1 MRQIADRI
9 AALVEYVRQEF
20 PGRDVWDR
28 IDTDRSAQTVSVA
41 TDDGL
46 LLLTASFEFLS
57 DNSPADV
64 GACLRAWNV
73 AEALRGAGPNRR
85 LLVTRAGCEVTSR

>member
-1 MRQIADRI
+1 M
-9 AALVEYVRQEF
+9 
-20 PGRDVWDR
+20 WDH
-28 IDTDRSAQTVSVA
+28 IDTDRSAQRVSVA

-46 LLLTASFEFLS
+46 LLLMASFEFLR
-57 DNSPADV
+57 DNSPAEV

-85 LLVTRAGCEVTSR
+85 LLVTGAGCEVTRR